1 MKGLQLFQLFIY
13 LTIFAPV
20 LGFSQTEVQG
30 KLMATLDPNGR
41 QILKQS
47 YLSFLKN
54 EFLTSEYCKEGWG
67 DGDAAEKMQKACQEA
82 HDKIV
87 AMTQDETL
95 PQWMNLFHF
104 EFAKVNQESISYHF
118 EQDVELKKGASL
130 SCSISLEFQ
139 AGQDKKIITKPFFD
153 LYCDH

>member
-1 MKGLQLFQLFIY
+1 MKWLQLFQLFMF
-13 LTIFAPV
+13 LTIFSPV

-30 KLMATLDPNGR
+30 KLMATLDANGR

-67 DGDAAEKMQKACQEA
+67 DGDAPEKMQNACQEA

-95 PQWMNLFHF
+95 PKWMNLFHF
-104 EFAKVNQESISYHF
+104 EFAKVNQESISYQF
-118 EQDVELKKGASL
+118 EQDVELNKGASL

-139 AGQDKKIITKPFFD
+139 AGADKKMITKPFFD

>member
-1 MKGLQLFQLFIY
+1 MKWLHLFQLFIFIT
-13 LTIFAPV
+13 LLAPA
-20 LGFSQTEVQG
+20 LCFSQTEVQG
-30 KLMATLDPNGR
+30 KITATLDANGR

-67 DGDAAEKMQKACQEA
+67 DGDAPEKMQKACQEA

-87 AMTQDETL
+87 LMTQDDTL
-95 PQWMNLFHF
+95 LKWMKPFHF
-104 EFAKVNQESISYHF
+104 EFAKVNQESISYQF
-118 EQDVELKKGASL
+118 EQDVELNKGASL

-139 AGQDKKIITKPFFD
+139 SSLDKKIITKPFFD